1 MANFKYKAISTS
13 GEPVNGVIEA
23 TDQMTAVA
31 KIKQTCSIIVEIQ
44 EVQGPEIDFKPRGKR
59 IDAKLLSLMCDR
71 FAIILGVG
79 LPIVKAVDLLAGQME
94 DKALQGILK
103 KVSQDVAMGRTLSSS
118 FKAQKGYFPVTFIE
132 SVRSGEESGNLAE
145 TFRRM
150 YAYYDK
156 TNKTKQKVISS
167 LTYPAITMV
176 VGIIVMIII
185 MVVAVPSF
193 TKSFTKMGTEL
204 PGITLFV
211 MGMSD
216 FFMSYGIILLFAIAA
231 IILACKLYQ
240 QTEKGAEL
248 FASMALMV
256 PIVGKIIQLNAASQ
270 FAHTMTMMLT
280 SGMPI
285 LNCIE
290 TAGKSIGNY
299 VMRRDIMAAVSGVEE
314 GKNLSACLEKSKY
327 LPSMLV
333 AMIAMGESTGTLETT
348 LSAVAGFYD
357 NEVDIHTSRAVS
369 VLEPAII
376 AVLAIFVVV
385 VLFSVYLPMF
395 NMYGSI

>member
-1 MANFKYKAISTS
+1 MNWWY
-13 GEPVNGVIEA
+13 
-23 TDQMTAVA
+23 
-31 KIKQTCSIIVEIQ
+31 
-44 EVQGPEIDFKPRGKR
+44 
-59 IDAKLLSLMCDR
+59 
-71 FAIILGVG
+71 
-79 LPIVKAVDLLAGQME
+79 
-94 DKALQGILK
+94 
-103 KVSQDVAMGRTLSSS
+103 
-118 FKAQKGYFPVTFIE
+118 
-132 SVRSGEESGNLAE
+132 LAE

-248 FASMALMV
+248 FASMAL
-256 PIVGKIIQLNAASQ
+256 KL
-270 FAHTMTMMLT
+270 
-280 SGMPI
+280 
-285 LNCIE
+285 
-290 TAGKSIGNY
+290 
-299 VMRRDIMAAVSGVEE
+299 
-314 GKNLSACLEKSKY
+314 
-327 LPSMLV
+327 
-333 AMIAMGESTGTLETT
+333 
-348 LSAVAGFYD
+348 
-357 NEVDIHTSRAVS
+357 
-369 VLEPAII
+369 
-376 AVLAIFVVV
+376 
-385 VLFSVYLPMF
+385 LFISPY
-395 NMYGSI
+395 